1 MNEYENVVTL
11 TDEDGVEVDF
21 EILDVVPY
29 HGGEY
34 AVLLPVDDAS
44 DVVDAVILEVLA
56 SGEDD
61 EERICSRA
69 WRTRPFLM
77 QCSACSWNATRTS
90 STSNNNGMWGAQAP
104 PLGCRSS
111 GRCHLIEEFTSR
123 LRRWRG
129 QRSV

>member
-44 DVVDAVILEVLA
+44 DVGEAVILEVLA

-61 EERICSRA
+61 EEDMLQVVEDPAVLDAVFGLFMER
-69 WRTRPFLM
+69 
-77 QCSACSWNATRTS
+77 NKD
-90 STSNNNGMWGAQAP
+90 
-104 PLGCRSS
+104 
-111 GRCHLIEEFTSR
+111 EFNFE
-123 LRRWRG
+123 
-129 QRSV
+129 Q